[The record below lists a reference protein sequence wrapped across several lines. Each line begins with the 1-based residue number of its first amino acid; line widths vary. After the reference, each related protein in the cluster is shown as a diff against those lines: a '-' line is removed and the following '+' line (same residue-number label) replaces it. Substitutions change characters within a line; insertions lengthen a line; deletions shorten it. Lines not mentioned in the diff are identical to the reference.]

1 MTHDPHGTPSVTA
14 NSEATT
20 FQSIEPGAVRPGDL
34 LLVTQIPDEA
44 LGQLMQR
51 LDGTVLSHSGI
62 AVHIDE
68 KGERRRDLPAN
79 GIASALAENLGVDI
93 GGVRWDRFEE
103 FWPSRDFYTVPMPD
117 DLRKRALDYLDQFEP
132 TRSKEGTFSFIKLIN
147 VAAGL
152 RSLEL
157 HDTDPALAEELF
169 VASRDVAT
177 TWAASPESPSY
188 YCAELVANA
197 YGRTVTRAEM
207 TPPEA
212 GGGLRWEEIRE
223 PDWAGTLVR
232 RLERR
237 VDQLDDPDDRAGA
250 RLLSLLVAK
259 EWEFLVGSVTAIA
272 TSGGKALADV
282 LDDLLDLVTCNRD
295 EPEEEPRVPEP
306 LGPARALPDLAD
318 PESAVPHAL
327 VTPRMLWTAFGHA
340 GEGRNTLCLVQQP

>member
-1 MTHDPHGTPSVTA
+1 MERLQRRVDDLEDADDRSAATMLALLSSEDWDFVVDASTA
-14 NSEATT
+14 IA
-20 FQSIEPGAVRPGDL
+20 QSGGKAIGDL
-34 LLVTQIPDEA
+34 
-44 LGQLMQR
+44 
-51 LDGTVLSHSGI
+51 
-62 AVHIDE
+62 
-68 KGERRRDLPAN
+68 
-79 GIASALAENLGVDI
+79 
-93 GGVRWDRFEE
+93 
-103 FWPSRDFYTVPMPD
+103 
-117 DLRKRALDYLDQFEP
+117 P
-132 TRSKEGTFSFIKLIN
+132 TRGKEGTFSFIKLIN

-197 YGRTVTRAEM
+197 YGRTFTRAEM

-259 EWEFLVGSVTAIA
+259 EWEFLVGFRHRHR
-272 TSGGKALADV
+272 DV
-282 LDDLLDLVTCNRD
+282 GRQG
-295 EPEEEPRVPEP
+295 PRRRARR
-306 LGPARALPDLAD
+306 PARPRDVQPGRARGGAARPG
-318 PESAVPHAL
+318 
-327 VTPRMLWTAFGHA
+327 TPRPSSGPSRPRRPGIRRPPRPRHPANAVDCVRPRRRGSEHTVSGAAALTTIGA
-340 GEGRNTLCLVQQP
+340 